1 VENIAKSIATRR
13 KKWPELIPKIE
24 SWLNTTISGSTG
36 FTSVEL
42 MFNNNSPDTF
52 SKILNK
58 RKEHQPN
65 NEEMPDKI
73 TPGYLAM
80 KKKAAKRE
88 RRRQLGSAR

>member
-1 VENIAKSIATRR
+1 
-13 KKWPELIPKIE
+13 
-24 SWLNTTISGSTG
+24 
-36 FTSVEL
+36 